1 MMILSI
7 STDNVALLLH
17 CQAAFSRSHRTMLS
31 TQQAMLYMS
40 TYIANRVYVLQCL
53 HRELYYT
60 IIKHSYIKE

>member
-1 MMILSI
+1 MMILPI
-7 STDNVALLLH
+7 STDNVALL
-17 CQAAFSRSHRTMLS
+17 
-31 TQQAMLYMS
+31 LYMS